1 MRIVVFE
8 GMDFSGKSTLIA
20 NLKTELEQRNFKVF
34 LSASSGGTSGS
45 QAIRKLV
52 KDANVKLVPEA
63 LCLMFAAGAAD
74 VAAQILEA
82 GKTHDFILLDR
93 WHFSSVAYQGAA
105 GVRVPDIQDIYSK
118 FVNNKLL
125 LDSSLCFFVDTSREE
140 RKRRMKLAQEGRMVN
155 DRYETAGDDFMAR
168 VEDLYSRQIQMGYL
182 KRIDGNRPQEAIVE
196 DVLHRLLDF

>member
-1 MRIVVFE
+1 MR
-8 GMDFSGKSTLIA
+8 DFDCCGKSSLIA
-20 NLKTELEQRNFKVF
+20 NLRKELEQRNFKVF
-34 LSASSGGTSGS
+34 VSASSGGTPGS

-52 KDANVKLVPEA
+52 KDADVKLVPDA

-105 GVRVPDIQDIYSK
+105 GVKVSDIQDIYAR
-118 FVNNKLL
+118 FVNYKLP
-125 LDSSLCFFVDTSREE
+125 LDSSRCFYVDTPREE
-140 RKRRMKLAQEGRMVN
+140 RRRRMRATMLTASRMVN
-155 DRYETAGDDFMAR
+155 DRYETMGDDFMAK
-168 VEDLYSRQIQMGYL
+168 VESLYERQVQMGYL
-182 KRIDGNRPQEAIVE
+182 KRIDGNRTPEALVD